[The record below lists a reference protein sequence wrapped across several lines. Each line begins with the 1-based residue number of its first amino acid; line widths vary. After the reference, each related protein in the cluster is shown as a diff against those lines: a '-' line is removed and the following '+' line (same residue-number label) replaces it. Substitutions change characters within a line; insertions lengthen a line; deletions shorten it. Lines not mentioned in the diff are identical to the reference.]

1 MTNPLINTSKV
12 LAPEALSSPYS
23 SMDGGVL
30 PTPLESP
37 YGPPL
42 ELPPRK
48 TREQSPGDKSR
59 STLSPIE
66 REALVA
72 EIRYWTA
79 VHLEMVEAMSD
90 GVKLGAEQVQDVRL
104 RMLEEPVSTSLL
116 VEVALIALTII
127 LEGPIGAA
135 FATVATR
142 AYLRPVLTGTAA
154 AIVRRTRRPPRVQEL
169 INGLR
174 QEANERVLKALAEP
188 RPRRRQQKR
197 LKSGAH
203 ELRTLANQLQ
213 NAQRQLAKETAV
225 QSREVLD
232 SILQIAETN
241 FIPAAKAAV
250 TYVQQRPPLYKPS
263 PTQALDTPGVEIQAN
278 AAASAARTRLA
289 VQAIGFALEEAARDP
304 DLTFDEARS
313 LLADWMGSNELELDE
328 IRHAFRISAE
338 AMIWARMLSIKKN
351 PGHWVD
357 ILDFR
362 AKFSDPGREGS
373 QVVELAQVTDD
384 DRLHDYLMLRFQH
397 EVEQWAVEDPR
408 AGVPG
413 MAPVSPV
420 SKPGAQREPGWWKEL
435 SDPERADFL
444 AQWLYIILRRLPEDF
459 QVQ

>member
-1 MTNPLINTSKV
+1 
-12 LAPEALSSPYS
+12 
-23 SMDGGVL
+23 MDGGVL

-304 DLTFDEARS
+304 DLTVDEARS

-338 AMIWARMLSIKKN
+338 AMIWTRMLTAKEQSV
-351 PGHWVD
+351 PWVKV
-357 ILDFR
+357 LDFR
-362 AKFSDPGREGS
+362 SKLLDSSSSLNGT
-373 QVVELAQVTDD
+373 QMVELAKVTDD

-420 SKPGAQREPGWWKEL
+420 SKPGAQREPGWWKKL

-444 AQWLYIILRRLPEDF
+444 AQWLYLILRRLPEDF

>member
-289 VQAIGFALEEAARDP
+289 VQAIGLALEEAARDP
-304 DLTFDEARS
+304 DLTIDEARS

-338 AMIWARMLSIKKN
+338 AMIWARILSAKKERGN
-351 PGHWVD
+351 WVD
-357 ILDFR
+357 ALEYR
-362 AKFSDPGREGS
+362 ARSSNDPPAGETRPP
-373 QVVELAQVTDD
+373 LLTQVTVDD
-384 DRLHDYLMLRFQH
+384 HLHDYLLLRFQN
-397 EVEQWAVEDPR
+397 EVEQWAIIDPN
-408 AGVPG
+408 AGIPFGVG
-413 MAPVSPV
+413 GEAGL
-420 SKPGAQREPGWWKEL
+420 GAERKPGWWVRV
-435 SDPERADFL
+435 SDQEKADFL
-444 AQWLYIILRRLPEDF
+444 AQWFYLILRRLPEDF